1 MDEPSSPAPGGCR
14 YSLEAAGEAWSWR
27 LTTPQGAILGGLAPD
42 PMTARRSAVFAAFAA
57 TALERTRLRRF

>member
-1 MDEPSSPAPGGCR
+1 MDEPISPAPGGCR

-57 TALERTRLRRF
+57 TALERTHQRRF